1 LRTDTK
7 LAITVPAAMA
17 EQLKHVQKKENRS
30 RSELMRE
37 AWRHYF
43 ESHYAGYTP
52 SDAEIAAIRKGRAE
66 ISRGQY
72 KTLQELRS
80 DLDNS
85 HREASR
91 KADRKGSR

>member
-1 LRTDTK
+1 
-7 LAITVPAAMA
+7 MA

-52 SDAEIAAIRKGRAE
+52 SHAEIAAIRTGRAE
-66 ISRGQY
+66 ISRGN
-72 KTLQELRS
+72 TRRFRS
-80 DLDNS
+80 FVVTWTI
-85 HREASR
+85 HIVEASR
-91 KADRKGSR
+91 KADRKGSL